1 MSREKSSGLSVT
13 TLLLASASAAAAAL
27 IVPLIWQKGTVV
39 AAAVTPI
46 IVSLVY
52 EALKRP
58 VERVSSVGVLRR
70 TPSGTV
76 VREPRERVP
85 AMAIDERAGGR
96 REEPFDP
103 LAAGRDERW
112 GVAAAAPDD
121 PFGLRA
127 PERRPRRRRR
137 PVLIALVTGLLAFA
151 IAAVVVTASELAIF
165 GDSVSRPQR
174 TTFFGG
180 AQSKAPAE
188 KPKREAAPAEGTPAP
203 EATATPTPEAG
214 STPGP
219 SPTPEPGGAATPA
232 PSTTPVPVP
241 PVPTP

>member
-1 MSREKSSGLSVT
+1 MSREKSGGLSVS

-27 IVPLIWQKGTVV
+27 IVPLIWQQGTVV
-39 AAAVTPI
+39 AAAVTPVV
-46 IVSLVY
+46 VSLVS

-58 VERVSSVGVLRR
+58 VERVSSVGTWRR

-76 VREPRERVP
+76 VREPGERVP
-85 AMAIDERAGGR
+85 AMAIEEGSVR
-96 REEPFDP
+96 RRDEPFDS
-103 LAAGRDERW
+103 LKAGRGERW
-112 GVAAAAPDD
+112 DVSPAAREDR
-121 PFGLRA
+121 FGLRE
-127 PERRPRRRRR
+127 PKRRSRRR
-137 PVLIALVTGLLAFA
+137 PLVIALVTGLLAFG

-188 KPKREAAPAEGTPAP
+188 KPDRDDAPAEATPAP
-203 EATATPTPEAG
+203 ETTATPTP
-214 STPGP
+214 TPEDGATPTP
-219 SPTPEPGGAATPA
+219 SPTPAPGGAATPA
-232 PSTTPVPVP
+232 PSTAPTAVP

>member
-27 IVPLIWQKGTVV
+27 IVPMIWQRGTVV
-39 AAAVTPI
+39 AAAVTPV
-46 IVSLVY
+46 IVSLVS

-58 VERVSSVGVLRR
+58 VERVSSVGVWRR

-76 VREPRERVP
+76 VREPGERVP
-85 AMAIDERAGGR
+85 ALAIEEGVVRR

-103 LAAGRDERW
+103 LAAGRDERLE
-112 GVAAAAPDD
+112 VAAARDD
-121 PFGLRA
+121 PFGLRE
-127 PERRPRRRRR
+127 PERRSRRR

-180 AQSKAPAE
+180 APSKAPAE
-188 KPKREAAPAEGTPAP
+188 KPERDKAPAEVTPAP
-203 EATATPTPEAG
+203 EASTTPTPTPEAG
-214 STPGP
+214 STPAP
-219 SPTPEPGGAATPA
+219 SATPAPGGAATPA
-232 PSTTPVPVP
+232 PSTAPTAVP

>member
-27 IVPLIWQKGTVV
+27 IVPTIWQQGTVV
-39 AAAVTPI
+39 AAAVTPVV
-46 IVSLVY
+46 VSLVS
-52 EALKRP
+52 EVLKRP
-58 VERVSSVGVLRR
+58 VARVSSVGVWRR

-76 VREPRERVP
+76 VREPGERVP
-85 AMAIDERAGGR
+85 ALAIDEGAVRR

-103 LAAGRDERW
+103 LVAGRDERW
-112 GVAAAAPDD
+112 EVAPAARDD
-121 PFGLRA
+121 PFGLRE
-127 PERRPRRRRR
+127 PERRSRRR

-180 AQSKAPAE
+180 APSKAPAE
-188 KPKREAAPAEGTPAP
+188 KPKRDTAPAEGTPAP

-214 STPGP
+214 STPAP
-219 SPTPEPGGAATPA
+219 SPTPGPGGAATPA
-232 PSTTPVPVP
+232 PSAAPTAVP

>member
-13 TLLLASASAAAAAL
+13 TLLLASASAAAAAM
-27 IVPLIWQKGTVV
+27 IVPMIWQRGTLV
-39 AAAVTPI
+39 AAAVTPV
-46 IVSLVY
+46 IVSLVS

-58 VERVSSVGVLRR
+58 VERVSSVGVWRR
-70 TPSGTV
+70 TPSGTA
-76 VREPRERVP
+76 VREPGERVP
-85 AMAIDERAGGR
+85 SLTIDEGAVRR

-112 GVAAAAPDD
+112 EVAPAARED
-121 PFGLRA
+121 PFGLRE
-127 PERRPRRRRR
+127 PERRSRRPRR
-137 PVLIALVTGLLAFA
+137 PVLIAVVTGLLAFA

-180 AQSKAPAE
+180 APSKAPAE
-188 KPKREAAPAEGTPAP
+188 KPKPDTAPAEGTPVP

-214 STPGP
+214 STPAP
-219 SPTPEPGGAATPA
+219 SPTPGPGGAATPA
-232 PSTTPVPVP
+232 PSAAPTVVP